1 MENFSE
7 IFSLIIALILTGLL
21 MGATN
26 GPKTSTSFGS
36 RMTDKEYPIFIYI
49 FVIVLILTALFI
61 LFKL

>member
-1 MENFSE
+1 MEHFTE
-7 IFSLIIALILTGLL
+7 IFSLVIALILTGLL

-26 GPKTSTSFGS
+26 GPKTSTPFGS
-36 RMTDKEYPIFIYI
+36 RITDKEYPIFIYI